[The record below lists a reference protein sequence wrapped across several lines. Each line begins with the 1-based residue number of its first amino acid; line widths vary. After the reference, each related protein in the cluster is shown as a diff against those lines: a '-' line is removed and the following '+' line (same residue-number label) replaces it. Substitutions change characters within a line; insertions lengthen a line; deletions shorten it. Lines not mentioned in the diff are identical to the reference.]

1 MPNAF
6 SEPVLSA
13 PRIAPLDAPYE
24 PEIQGLFDKV
34 MPPGQGPLVLFRT
47 LAQNP
52 RVLSRIM
59 GGGLLDKGSLTLRQR
74 ELMILRTTA
83 NCACA
88 YEWGVH
94 VTIFADKAGLGP
106 SEIAA
111 TIDRGSLIGEDGLI
125 FALADAL
132 HDHAA
137 IEDDLWVKL
146 ATVFSHQQIIELLVL
161 AGFYHSISYVANGL
175 RIATEPYAA
184 QFADYA

>member
-1 MPNAF
+1 
-6 SEPVLSA
+6 
-13 PRIAPLDAPYE
+13 LDAPYE
-24 PEIQGLFDKV
+24 PEIQTLFDKV
-34 MPPGQGPLVLFRT
+34 MGPGQDPLVLFRT

-59 GGGLLDKGSLTLRQR
+59 GGGLLDKGSLSLRQR

-94 VTIFADKAGLGP
+94 VTIFADKAGLGR

-111 TIDRGSLIGEDGLI
+111 TINRGTLAGEDGLI
-125 FALADAL
+125 LALADAL

-137 IEDDLWVKL
+137 IEDDLWARL
-146 ATVFSHQQIIELLVL
+146 SAVFSPSQIIELLVL

-175 RIATEPYAA
+175 KIASEPYGA
-184 QFADYA
+184 QFTDYA